1 MYFIHTKRKTLH
13 FHGFASSPLSTS
25 VRVMTRLKQ
34 LTVAV
39 VGVYLCK
46 NPIQVLNINRLIC

>member
-1 MYFIHTKRKTLH
+1 
-13 FHGFASSPLSTS
+13 
-25 VRVMTRLKQ
+25 MTRLKQ